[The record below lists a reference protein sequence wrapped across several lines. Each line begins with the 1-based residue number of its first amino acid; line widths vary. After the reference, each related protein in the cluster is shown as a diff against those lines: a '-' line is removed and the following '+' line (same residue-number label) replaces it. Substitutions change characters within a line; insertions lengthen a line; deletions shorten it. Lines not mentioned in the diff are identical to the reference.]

1 MQLYKTSAWNITV
14 FEFTFILEIPVDR
27 SGPTVNNL
35 RMDTINFP
43 TKIRPS
49 CVTRSH
55 IPGRAE
61 RGSTREKGQKEHKV
75 DEQKAVAARGQAEFG
90 TGPNSVDR
98 VRRHFRFEAK
108 WSETEAKFV
117 SLRCEKSAFF
127 AYFPSMRNVKIGSE
141 TKMER
146 SENKTKK
153 KRKTAI
159 IFASKR
165 NEAKQKRK
173 TAIIFALK
181 RNEAKQK
188 RKMP

>member
-1 MQLYKTSAWNITV
+1 
-14 FEFTFILEIPVDR
+14 
-27 SGPTVNNL
+27 
-35 RMDTINFP
+35 
-43 TKIRPS
+43 
-49 CVTRSH
+49 
-55 IPGRAE
+55 
-61 RGSTREKGQKEHKV
+61 
-75 DEQKAVAARGQAEFG
+75 
-90 TGPNSVDR
+90 
-98 VRRHFRFEAK
+98 
-108 WSETEAKFV
+108 
-117 SLRCEKSAFF
+117 
-127 AYFPSMRNVKIGSE
+127 MRNVKIGSE